1 LCVVLILFT
10 IVYLNHYS
18 EFPLFCTMLLSFGDF
33 HSPWLAIQHQLSDG
47 DALALPVVGSPTA
60 AAIGAGSL
68 SPWPENMQRR
78 AP

>member
-1 LCVVLILFT
+1 
-10 IVYLNHYS
+10 
-18 EFPLFCTMLLSFGDF
+18 MLLSFGHF
-33 HSPWLAIQHQLSDG
+33 HSPWRAIQHQLSDG

-60 AAIGAGSL
+60 AAIGAGPF